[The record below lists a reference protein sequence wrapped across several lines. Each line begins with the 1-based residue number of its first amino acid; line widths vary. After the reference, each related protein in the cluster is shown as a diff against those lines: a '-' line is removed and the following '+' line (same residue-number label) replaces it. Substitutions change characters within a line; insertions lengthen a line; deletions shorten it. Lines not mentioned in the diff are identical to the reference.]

1 MHAFEYCVPTNIV
14 FGKDSVTHVAEQ
26 IRRCG
31 AQRVLVVY
39 GGQSAKKSGLLDRVC
54 RLLQD
59 GGIEF
64 QLLGGV
70 HPNPRLGFA
79 REGVKQA
86 IAMDAELILAV
97 GGGSV
102 IDTCKAISIGKANP
116 DTDIWDFWTGKKELV
131 RTIPVG
137 VILTIPAAGSETSNS
152 AVLTDEVNLEKRSL
166 NVEPNRPAFAIMDPT
181 LAATLPNRQVACGV
195 ADIMMHT
202 LERYFNP
209 VDGNETTMQLAEAV
223 LRVTIAN
230 GPAAYENPAD
240 YDAMSEI
247 MWCGSLSHNGL
258 TGLGGLRSFTV
269 HPMGHS
275 LSEKFDI
282 IHGESLTALWASW
295 ARYNLHAKPELF
307 ARYARN
313 VWGIAEPDA
322 EKAANAGIDATEAYF
337 RSLHLPV
344 CLGELSCGV
353 QDEAG
358 LDDLAA
364 RTSFHGTRCIGALI
378 QLDTAQIREIFA
390 MANHEGAPL

>member
-14 FGKDSVTHVAEQ
+14 FGKDSVSRVAEQ

-31 AQRVLVVY
+31 ASRVLVVY

-54 RLLQD
+54 KLLTDD
-59 GGIEF
+59 GIYYET
-64 QLLGGV
+64 LGGV
-70 HPNPRLGFA
+70 HPNPRLGLA
-79 REGVKQA
+79 RQGVKQA
-86 IAMDAELILAV
+86 IDMNAELILAV

-102 IDTCKAISIGKANP
+102 IDTAKGISIGKANP
-116 DTDIWDFWTGKKELV
+116 DTDIWDFWTGKKVLV
-131 RTIPVG
+131 HTIPVG

-152 AVLTDEVNLEKRSL
+152 AVLTDEVKLEKRGL

-181 LAATLPNRQVACGV
+181 LAATLPKWQVACGV
-195 ADIMMHT
+195 GDIMMHT

-230 GPAAYENPAD
+230 GPGAYENPGN
-240 YDAMSEI
+240 YDAMSEV

-258 TGLGGLRSFTV
+258 TGLGGSKKGFVV

-282 IHGESLTALWASW
+282 THGASLTALWPSW
-295 ARYNLHAKPELF
+295 ARYVYKAKPELF
-307 ARYARN
+307 ARYAKN
-313 VWGIAEPDA
+313 VWGIDEPDT
-322 EKAANAGIDATEAYF
+322 EKAALAGIDATEQYF
-337 RSLHLPV
+337 RSLNLPV
-344 CLGELSCGV
+344 SLGELSCGV

-358 LDDLAA
+358 IEDLAA
-364 RTSFHGTRCIGALI
+364 RTSFHGTRSVGSLVS
-378 QLDTAQIREIFA
+378 LDHAMLREVFS
-390 MANHEGAPL
+390 MANH